1 MAQVAKAPK
10 SERLRLLKTEPVGRL
25 EDRVTGG
32 RALYRR
38 CDFWSLC
45 LPDMIHLAS
54 MPAVTVSW
62 ESHQFSHIHSL
73 ALLEIKAS

>member
-32 RALYRR
+32 CALYSR
-38 CDFWSLC
+38 CDF
-45 LPDMIHLAS
+45 IHLAS

-62 ESHQFSHIHSL
+62 ESHLFSHIHSL